1 MNNTITLGSD
11 STIWAKIV
19 LCAALY
25 FLISLEVPS
34 RWSILQSH
42 GMLSKC
48 ILEKNWQMVRSL
60 TYFPQL
66 LGCYT
71 SAEDAQG
78 EGVWGGMKVGLKA
91 VIIGQSPL
99 LAMLIERAV
108 WLSRYRLSHS
118 HLHRSKALI
127 TRVCHGCWGLSVHL
141 YPDMTAESSPG
152 WSVDGLIG
160 LQRTTSTERKIRQKM
175 VSKAGVRVFR
185 VDRRMEMWQCF
196 GNARGDKK
204 SNIIQRQNVIF
215 TLSWTF

>member
-1 MNNTITLGSD
+1 MYTRKKLTDGEELDLFSPAFG
-11 STIWAKIV
+11 
-19 LCAALY
+19 LLY
-25 FLISLEVPS
+25 
-34 RWSILQSH
+34 
-42 GMLSKC
+42 LSWRC
-48 ILEKNWQMVRSL
+48 TGRRC
-60 TYFPQL
+60 
-66 LGCYT
+66 G
-71 SAEDAQG
+71 G
-78 EGVWGGMKVGLKA
+78 GGMKVGLKA